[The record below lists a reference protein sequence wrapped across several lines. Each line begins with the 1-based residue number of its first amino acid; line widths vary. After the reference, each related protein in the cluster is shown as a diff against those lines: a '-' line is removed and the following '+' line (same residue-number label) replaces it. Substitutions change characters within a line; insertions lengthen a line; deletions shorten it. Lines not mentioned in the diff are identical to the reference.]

1 VSRRVSGRVSRRD
14 AAALLLGWV
23 VRLLPAAHREW
34 GAAMLAELASVEGGP
49 ERWRFAVECAGVVVR
64 RPAVLRRAVGVLAPV
79 AVLAYVWWWSAGI
92 GWAPRRWGVVAFV
105 AVLAVVAELGLV
117 GPLGPVGRGASARIA
132 RAVGYL
138 LVGALAVESAW
149 SFAHK
154 DNNDLTG
161 VPVLGVMLAGYLVAV
176 LAVTSRR
183 SPATARMLAVGLTGG
198 LVAGGGW
205 TALAVLDP
213 PIPPSPG
220 LAIAFVAVGMAG
232 AGLLGRR
239 DGAAPRAAL
248 IAGTTGALL
257 VINVVTVLSSF
268 GSAWLIPE
276 LVPAGLT
283 PADRLANSRIEL
295 VDPYMWLLLIG
306 WFVALTQGISG
317 RGRPLPATTTAG
329 SP

>member
-1 VSRRVSGRVSRRD
+1 VSRRGD
-14 AAALLLGWV
+14 AAAWLLGSV
-23 VRLLPAAHREW
+23 VRLLPGEQRDW
-34 GAAMLAELASVEGGP
+34 GAAMVAELASLDGGR
-49 ERWRFAVECAGVVVR
+49 ERWRFAVECAGVIVR

-79 AVLAYVWWWSAGI
+79 AVLGYVWWWSAGI

-117 GPLGPVGRGASARIA
+117 GPLGPVGRGVSARVA

-149 SFAHK
+149 SLAHK
-154 DNNDLTG
+154 ENSDLTG
-161 VPVLGVMLAGYLVAV
+161 VPVLAVMLAGYLVAV

-183 SPATARMLAVGLTGG
+183 SPATARTLAIGLTGG
-198 LVAGGGW
+198 LMAGGGW

-213 PIPPSPG
+213 PIPPSPV
-220 LAIAFVAVGMAG
+220 LAIAFVAMGMAG
-232 AGLLGRR
+232 AALLDRR
-239 DGAAPRAAL
+239 DGGAARAAL

-257 VINVVTVLSSF
+257 VINVVTVLSTF

-276 LVPAGLT
+276 LVPAALT

-295 VDPYMWLLLIG
+295 VDPYMWVLLIG

-317 RGRPLPATTTAG
+317 RGGRQPLPATTTAG